1 MQNQTGADKI
11 QGKVQGDSHMIIG
24 VGIDIVEIG
33 RIQAAIKRRAFIDR
47 VFTPAEQAYCES
59 RGVQRA
65 ASYAARFAAKE
76 AVLKAL
82 GTGLRGGTWQD
93 VEIKNN
99 SFGRP
104 LVQLTGYYQDLTAQ
118 IGVQEIHLS
127 VTHARDYA
135 AAQVVL
141 WGGKQDEAGNSSPN
155 AGNR

>member
-1 MQNQTGADKI
+1 
-11 QGKVQGDSHMIIG
+11 MIIG

-33 RIQAAIKRRAFIDR
+33 RIAAAIKRNAFIDR
-47 VFTPAEQAYCES
+47 VFTPAEQAYCDS

-82 GTGLRGGTWQD
+82 GTGLRGGTWQN
-93 VEIKNN
+93 VEVTNN
-99 SFGRP
+99 DLGRP
-104 LVQLTGYYQDLTAQ
+104 LVQMTGYYQNLAGEL
-118 IGVQEIHLS
+118 GVQEIYLS

-141 WGGKQDEAGNSSPN
+141 WGGTQNEASNSSPN
-155 AGNR
+155 AGD

>member
-1 MQNQTGADKI
+1 LQNQTGADKI
-11 QGKVQGDSHMIIG
+11 QGKVQGDWHMIIG

-33 RIQAAIKRRAFIDR
+33 RIQAAIKRRAFIER

-59 RGVQRA
+59 RGVQGA

-99 SFGRP
+99 SLGRP
-104 LVQLTGYYQDLTAQ
+104 LVQLSGYYQDLAAQ

-141 WGGKQDEAGNSSPN
+141 WGGKQDEAGNSSQN

>member
-1 MQNQTGADKI
+1 MQNQARIDKI

-24 VGIDIVEIG
+24 VGIDIVEIS
-33 RIQAAIKRRAFIDR
+33 RIAAAIKRKPFIDR
-47 VFTPAEQAYCES
+47 VFTPAEQVYCEN

-93 VEIKNN
+93 VEITNN
-99 SFGRP
+99 NLGRP
-104 LVQLTGYYQDLTAQ
+104 LVQMTGYYQNLAGEL
-118 IGVQEIHLS
+118 GVQEIYLS
-127 VTHARDYA
+127 VTHAREYA

-141 WGGKQDEAGNSSPN
+141 WGGKQNEASNSSPN
-155 AGNR
+155 AGD

>member
-1 MQNQTGADKI
+1 
-11 QGKVQGDSHMIIG
+11 MIIG
-24 VGIDIVEIG
+24 VGIDIVEIS
-33 RIQAAIKRRAFIDR
+33 RIAAAIKRNAFIDR

-82 GTGLRGGTWQD
+82 GTGLRGGTWQN
-93 VEIKNN
+93 VEVTNN
-99 SFGRP
+99 DLGRP
-104 LVQLTGYYQDLTAQ
+104 LVQMTGYYQNLAGEL
-118 IGVQEIHLS
+118 GVQEIYLS

-141 WGGKQDEAGNSSPN
+141 WGGTQNEAGNSSPN
-155 AGNR
+155 AGD

>member
-1 MQNQTGADKI
+1 MQNQAHIDKI

-24 VGIDIVEIG
+24 IGIDIVEIS
-33 RIQAAIKRRAFIDR
+33 RIATAIKRTAFIAR

-82 GTGLRGGTWQD
+82 GTGLRGGTWQEM
-93 VEIKNN
+93 EITNDN
-99 SFGRP
+99 LGRP
-104 LVQLTGYYQDLTAQ
+104 LVQMTGYYQSLAGEL
-118 IGVQEIHLS
+118 GVQEIYLS

-141 WGGKQDEAGNSSPN
+141 WGGKQNEASNSCPN
-155 AGNR
+155 AGD

>member
-1 MQNQTGADKI
+1 MQNQAHIDKI
-11 QGKVQGDSHMIIG
+11 QGKVQGDWHMIIG
-24 VGIDIVEIG
+24 IGIDIVEIS
-33 RIQAAIKRRAFIDR
+33 RIAAAIKRTAFIDR
-47 VFTPAEQAYCES
+47 VFTPAEQSYCES

-93 VEIKNN
+93 MEITNDN
-99 SFGRP
+99 LGRP
-104 LVQLTGYYQDLTAQ
+104 LVQMTGYYQSLAGEL
-118 IGVQEIHLS
+118 GVQEIYLS

-141 WGGKQDEAGNSSPN
+141 WGGKQNEASNSCPN
-155 AGNR
+155 AGD

>member
-11 QGKVQGDSHMIIG
+11 QGKVQGDWHMIIG
-24 VGIDIVEIG
+24 VGIDIVEIS
-33 RIQAAIKRRAFIDR
+33 RIQAAIKRRAFIER
-47 VFTPAEQAYCES
+47 VFTPAEQTYCES
-59 RGVQRA
+59 RGVQGA

-99 SFGRP
+99 SLGRP
-104 LVQLTGYYQDLTAQ
+104 LVQLLGYYQDLAAQ

>member
-1 MQNQTGADKI
+1 MQNQARIDKI

-24 VGIDIVEIG
+24 VGIDIVEIS
-33 RIQAAIKRRAFIDR
+33 RIAAAIKRTAFIDR
-47 VFTPAEQAYCES
+47 VFTPAEQVYCES

-93 VEIKNN
+93 VEITNN
-99 SFGRP
+99 SLGRP
-104 LVQLTGYYQDLTAQ
+104 LVQMTGYYQNLAGEL
-118 IGVQEIHLS
+118 GVQEIYLS

-141 WGGKQDEAGNSSPN
+141 WGGKQK
-155 AGNR
+155 